1 MRFLHYLKD
10 NLFLKAINRINF
22 ILDENTLKILNEANI
37 DIDIYLEEN
46 YLDFELYIGSNPQ
59 QLFQD
64 YSIIINDISLVYEKC
79 AMQFTTS
86 IEFIALALACK
97 ESAEDALAFGIDR
110 INEEIENFNKKHLSQ
125 ALTYLQ
131 EHYELRVNNESKD
144 IH

>member
-22 ILDENTLKILNEANI
+22 ILDETTIKILDEANI
-37 DIDIYLEEN
+37 DIDTYFEEN

-59 QLFQD
+59 QLLQD
-64 YSIIINDISLVYEKC
+64 YSIIINDISLVYEKH

-86 IEFIALALACK
+86 IEFITLALACK

-110 INEEIENFNKKHLSQ
+110 INEEIEDFNKKHISE

-131 EHYELRVNNESKD
+131 EQHELRVGNESKD

>member
-1 MRFLHYLKD
+1 M
-10 NLFLKAINRINF
+10 
-22 ILDENTLKILNEANI
+22 
-37 DIDIYLEEN
+37 
-46 YLDFELYIGSNPQ
+46 
-59 QLFQD
+59 
-64 YSIIINDISLVYEKC
+64 YEKC